1 MIEILFFSKF
11 LLLYSI
17 ISLGLLALRAK
28 INSSGGKNVIDI
40 DSIFKE
46 IYAAG
51 YSYDQYQDIFYSNL
65 DAWQRRF
72 GYCRLYDEAAALLGM
87 IVDCEPIY
95 FEYGNKRWLIEFW
108 KGQYYLNT
116 GAEIGIYTPA
126 ELDLYINGVFKG
138 AFYNC
143 AADEDLLDMSFVLK
157 KKGKEILKREGKH
170 WWLTGFKLGEFS
182 DPSELTLSLS
192 ITLKDKEMCS
202 AFIKGLKK
210 SGYIEDEITISE
222 NTVSLEFDKPRTSQ
236 PITRIPETD
245 FIIQIQNE
253 LLCYHYEDIT
263 SPYDNFTDKMNAI
276 EKKAPELFEEVL
288 KIGKSKEVFEIYK
301 LIEYYVY

>member
-1 MIEILFFSKF
+1 M
-11 LLLYSI
+11 
-17 ISLGLLALRAK
+17 
-28 INSSGGKNVIDI
+28 DI
-40 DSIFKE
+40 DTLNK
-46 IYAAG
+46 AVHDAG
-51 YSYDQYQDIFYSNL
+51 YSYDQYQNIFYSNL
-65 DAWQRRF
+65 YAWQRRY
-72 GYCRLYDEAAALLGM
+72 GYCRLYDEAAAFLGM

-108 KGQYYLNT
+108 KGQYDLNT

-126 ELDLYINGVFKG
+126 ELDLYINGIFKG

-143 AADEDLLDMSFVLK
+143 ATDEDLLDMSFVLK

-192 ITLKDKEMCS
+192 ITLKDKEMCN
-202 AFIKGLKK
+202 AFIEGLKK
-210 SGYIEDEITISE
+210 AGYIEDEITISE

-263 SPYDNFTDKMNAI
+263 RPHDNFTDKMNAI